1 MKTSKLLSVA
11 LSVLIA
17 LAVLTGSIA
26 VPLLCRSF
34 YYAHIGPMRLE
45 EYGLSREEIKTAY
58 NQMMDFCLG
67 RRENFAAGVLAFSQ
81 SGADHFADVRGL
93 FLLDLRVLMAA
104 LTAMQIILAR
114 FLSIQVSDTLRISFE
129 SIPVI
134 LAGMWLGPIP
144 GAIVA
149 VVADFLGTIL
159 SGYGTWFPP
168 LVLGPLSVGILSGVS
183 TKYIFRSPLAETR
196 DTWKVAVIVV
206 TVGILN
212 SFVFGLIGS
221 TMYSILVAGN
231 TTAFPVLMWT
241 NLIQRLATKPLTIA
255 VNAVAV
261 TIVNRAVYKPVVRQI
276 LSRA

>member
-1 MKTSKLLSVA
+1 MERNPNQKTSL
-11 LSVLIA
+11 
-17 LAVLTGSIA
+17 
-26 VPLLCRSF
+26 R
-34 YYAHIGPMRLE
+34 
-45 EYGLSREEIKTAY
+45 KT
-58 NQMMDFCLG
+58 
-67 RRENFAAGVLAFSQ
+67 FSTQ
-81 SGADHFADVRGL
+81 NLVM
-93 FLLDLRVLMAA
+93 MAA
-104 LTAMQIILAR
+104 LIAMQIILAR
-114 FLSIQVSDTLRISFE
+114 FLGIQVSDTLRVSFE

-183 TKYIFRSPLAETR
+183 TKYIFRSPLAENR
-196 DTWKVAVIVV
+196 DLWKVLVTVI

-221 TMYSILVAGN
+221 TLYSVLIMGN
-231 TTAFPVLMWT
+231 TTAFPVLLWT
-241 NLIQRLATKPLTIA
+241 NLIQRLTTKPLTIA
-255 VNAVAV
+255 VNAIAV
-261 TIVNRAVYKPVVRQI
+261 VVVNRAVYKPVIRQI

>member
-1 MKTSKLLSVA
+1 MERNPKQKTSLK
-11 LSVLIA
+11 
-17 LAVLTGSIA
+17 
-26 VPLLCRSF
+26 
-34 YYAHIGPMRLE
+34 
-45 EYGLSREEIKTAY
+45 K
-58 NQMMDFCLG
+58 
-67 RRENFAAGVLAFSQ
+67 AFSTQ
-81 SGADHFADVRGL
+81 NLVM
-93 FLLDLRVLMAA
+93 MAA
-104 LTAMQIILAR
+104 LIAMQIILAR
-114 FLSIQVSDTLRISFE
+114 FLGIQVSDTLRVSFE

-149 VVADFLGTIL
+149 VLSDLLGTIL

-196 DTWKVAVIVV
+196 DTWKVAAIVV
-206 TVGILN
+206 VVGLLN

-221 TMYSILVAGN
+221 PLYSIMVAGN
-231 TTAFPVLMWT
+231 TTAFPVLLWT

-255 VNAVAV
+255 VNALAV
-261 TIVNRAVYKPVVRQI
+261 TIINRAVYKPVVSHI

>member
-1 MKTSKLLSVA
+1 MERN
-11 LSVLIA
+11 
-17 LAVLTGSIA
+17 
-26 VPLLCRSF
+26 PNQ
-34 YYAHIGPMRLE
+34 
-45 EYGLSREEIKTAY
+45 KTA
-58 NQMMDFCLG
+58 LKK
-67 RRENFAAGVLAFSQ
+67 VFSIQ
-81 SGADHFADVRGL
+81 NLVM
-93 FLLDLRVLMAA
+93 MAA
-104 LTAMQIILAR
+104 LIAIQIILTR
-114 FLSIQVSDTLRISFE
+114 FFSIQTDTLRISFG
-129 SIPVI
+129 SIPLV
-134 LAGMWLGPIP
+134 LAGMWLGPVC

-149 VVADFLGTIL
+149 VIADILGTIIQ
-159 SGYGTWFPP
+159 GYGAWFPP
-168 LVLGPLSVGILSGVS
+168 LVLGPLATGVISGLS

-261 TIVNRAVYKPVVRQI
+261 TIVNRAVYKPVVSHI